1 MAYVFFANEAWH
13 IQNFYENEALH
24 FFRGPRP
31 GGAGA
36 EFGRQPTSQWGHFFS
51 DQRIENRTHV
61 SHGDVAD
68 QRTGAGGP
76 GERCQQRACQRGA
89 ICSSQC
95 HVDGDE
101 RAEHRSL

>member
-36 EFGRQPTSQWGHFFS
+36 EFGRQPTSQWGHFFPTS
-51 DQRIENRTHV
+51 ALNIARTFHTATLLTNGQV
-61 SHGDVAD
+61 LMARGS
-68 QRTGAGGP
+68 GASNALASVELFAP
-76 GERCQQRACQRGA
+76 ASA
-89 ICSSQC
+89 T
-95 HVDGDE
+95 
-101 RAEHRSL
+101 